1 MMPDSCLTI
10 SSPSEAIY
18 TEKRSRFL
26 AYAYPIDTVEDA
38 MEHVRALRKEYYDA
52 RHVCFAYVT
61 GFEGE
66 TFRAVDD
73 GEPSGTAGKPI
84 LGQIRSFGLSF
95 VVVVVVRYFGGIQL
109 GASGLGIAYKTA
121 AAAALE
127 RAAKEERI
135 VTEDIVVE
143 APYTD
148 VDFVMRT
155 ARDMDATI
163 ASQEYGP
170 TSETLTL
177 RIRAAQ
183 AEALRG
189 KLRPIH
195 TLKFHLI

>member
-183 AEALRG
+183 AETLRG